1 LFVSSPT
8 PTKENPMGKIIV
20 AQFVTLDG
28 VTEDPDGSGGTPYGG
43 WAFRHPEAVAG
54 DKFRLG
60 PLLDTGV
67 TVLGR
72 TTWQLFAGLFP
83 QRTDDFSLK
92 LTAMEKLV
100 ASRSLHRVDAWAN
113 STLLRGDLVAEVQ
126 RRRSIQDV
134 VVTGSGSVV
143 DALVAHDLVDQYR
156 LLVFPTV
163 LGKGRRLFDAASA
176 PLHLQLAV
184 SEDVSGGVLHQI
196 YDRD

>member
-1 LFVSSPT
+1 
-8 PTKENPMGKIIV
+8 MGKIIV
-20 AQFVTLDG
+20 AQFVSLDG

-43 WAFRHPEAVAG
+43 WAFRNPAAVAG

-60 PLLDTGV
+60 SVLDTGV
-67 TVLGR
+67 MLLGR
-72 TTWQLFAGLFP
+72 TTWQLFAGLFAP
-83 QRTDDFSLK
+83 RTDDFSRK
-92 LTAMEKLV
+92 LTAMDKLV
-100 ASRSLHRVDAWAN
+100 ASRSLDRVDAWAH
-113 STLLRGDLVAEVQ
+113 STLVDGDLVAEVQ
-126 RRRSIQDV
+126 RRRTAQDV

-143 DALVAHDLVDQYR
+143 DTLVANGLVDQYR

-163 LGKGRRLFDAASA
+163 LGKGRRLFDAAGA

>member
-1 LFVSSPT
+1 
-8 PTKENPMGKIIV
+8 MGKIIV

-67 TVLGR
+67 NVLGR

-83 QRTDDFSLK
+83 QRTDDFSRK

-100 ASRSLHRVDAWAN
+100 ASRSLDRVDGWAN

-143 DALVAHDLVDQYR
+143 DTLVAHDLVDQYR

-163 LGKGRRLFDAASA
+163 LGKGRRLFDAAGA
-176 PLHLQLAV
+176 PRNLQLAV

>member
-1 LFVSSPT
+1 
-8 PTKENPMGKIIV
+8 MGKVIV
-20 AQFVTLDG
+20 AQFVSLDG

-43 WAFRHPEAVAG
+43 WAFRNPAAVAG

-60 PLLDTGV
+60 PVLDTGV
-67 TVLGR
+67 MLLGR

-83 QRTDDFSLK
+83 PRTDAFSRK

-100 ASRSLHRVDAWAN
+100 ASRSLDRVDAWAH
-113 STLLRGDLVAEVQ
+113 STLLDGDLEAEVQ
-126 RRRSIQDV
+126 RRRATQDV

-143 DALVAHDLVDQYR
+143 EALVTRGLVDQYR

-163 LGKGRRLFDAASA
+163 LGKGRRLFDATGAVVD
-176 PLHLQLAV
+176 LRLAE
-184 SEDVSGGVLHQI
+184 SEDVGGGVLRQI